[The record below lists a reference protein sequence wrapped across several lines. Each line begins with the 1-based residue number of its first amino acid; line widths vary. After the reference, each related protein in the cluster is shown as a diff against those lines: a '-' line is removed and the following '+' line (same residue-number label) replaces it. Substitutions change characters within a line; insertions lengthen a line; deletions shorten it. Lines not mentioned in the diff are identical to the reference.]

1 MIKLANFRKS
11 DENQTMLY
19 INERISI
26 PNEEFEF
33 TFARS
38 SGPGGQNV
46 NKVSSKAVMRWNVT
60 ETLSIP
66 EPVRQRFLARYKNR
80 LAKDGCIVIHGQK
93 YRDQARNMDDCK
105 LRIKAL
111 ILDVAVPPVKR
122 RPTKPSRGA
131 QKRRLQG
138 KKQNSEKKQNR
149 QKPKLD

>member
-1 MIKLANFRKS
+1 
-11 DENQTMLY
+11 MLY

-26 PNEEFEF
+26 PDDQFEF

-60 ETLSIP
+60 ETNSIS
-66 EPVRQRFLARYKNR
+66 EPLRQRFLARYRNR
-80 LAKDGCIVIHGQK
+80 IAKDGCIVLHGQK

-105 LRIKAL
+105 LRIKAM
-111 ILDVAVPPVKR
+111 ILDVVAPPMKR

-131 QKRRLQG
+131 QKRRLQS
-138 KKQNSEKKQNR
+138 KKQNSEKKQGR
-149 QKPKLD
+149 QKPKPD

>member
-1 MIKLANFRKS
+1 MDDEPADPHFASRIPVLGKVHIRKE
-11 DENQTMLY
+11 D
-19 INERISI
+19 IS
-26 PNEEFEF
+26 EEFIR
-33 TFARS
+33 A

-60 ETLSIP
+60 ETSSIT

-105 LRIKAL
+105 LRIKAM

-122 RPTKPSRGA
+122 RPTKPSRGS

-138 KKQNSEKKQNR
+138 KKQNSEKKQGR
-149 QKPKLD
+149 QKPNLD